1 MWVAS
6 PDLFRDEGPTV
17 TIDHGYTEG
26 TAPVWDVH
34 GDDLPRASGA
44 DHARTLA
51 ASQTRATLS
60 TLALDPPGHPFGSV
74 VSYVLDDGGHPLM
87 VISTMAE
94 HTRNAAADGRA
105 SLLVSEPVGEGADP
119 LASGRITLLGTLA
132 RVPDDAQDAATAA
145 VVAALPGVGLY
156 ASFSD
161 FACWRLEVTHLRWV
175 GGFGRM
181 SWIGVDDY
189 LRATV
194 DPVLPHAAGIVDHM
208 NADHAAAGL
217 LLCAQA
223 AGRDDLVSATMVR
236 ADRFGCDYEARA
248 ADGVFVSTRIPFPE
262 PAGGV
267 DDVRRH
273 LVAAVRAVR
282 GSDSTR

>member
-1 MWVAS
+1 
-6 PDLFRDEGPTV
+6 V
-17 TIDHGYTEG
+17 TTDHGYVEG
-26 TAPVWDVH
+26 SAPVWEHH
-34 GDDLPRASGA
+34 GTDLARASGA

-51 ASQTRATLS
+51 ATQQRGALS

-105 SLLVSEPVGEGADP
+105 SLMVSEPVAEGADP
-119 LASGRITLLGTLA
+119 LASGRVTLLGTLG
-132 RVPDDAQDAATAA
+132 RVPDGEQAAATAQ
-145 VVAALPGVGLY
+145 VVAALPGVGVY
-156 ASFSD
+156 AGFSD
-161 FACWRLEVTHLRWV
+161 FACWRLAVTHLRWV

-189 LRATV
+189 LGATV
-194 DPVLPHAAGIVDHM
+194 DPVLPRAAGILAHM
-208 NADHAAAGL
+208 NADHADAGV
-217 LLCAQA
+217 LLCGRAVA
-223 AGRDDLVSATMVR
+223 RDDLERATMVG
-236 ADRFGCDYEARA
+236 ADRFGVDYEATA
-248 ADGVFVSTRIPFPE
+248 AGGVHHAVRIPFPE

-282 GSDSTR
+282 DPDSHA

>member
-1 MWVAS
+1 
-6 PDLFRDEGPTV
+6 V

-26 TAPVWDVH
+26 AAPVWDVH
-34 GDDLPRASGA
+34 GADLPRASGA

-51 ASQTRATLS
+51 ASQQRGALS

-105 SLLVSEPVGEGADP
+105 SLMVTEPVDEGADP

-132 RVPDDAQDAATAA
+132 RVPDEGQAAATAQ
-145 VVAALPGVGLY
+145 VVAAIPGVGLY
-156 ASFSD
+156 AGYSD

-181 SWIGVDDY
+181 SWIDVADY
-189 LRATV
+189 LGATV
-194 DPVLPHAAGIVDHM
+194 DPVLPSTPGIVAHM
-208 NADHAAAGL
+208 NADHADAGL
-217 LLCAQA
+217 LLCARA
-223 AGRDDLVSATMVR
+223 TGRDDLERATMVR

-248 ADGVFVSTRIPFPE
+248 PGVQVAVRIPFPE
-262 PAGGV
+262 PAGGA

-273 LVAAVRAVR
+273 LVAMVRAAR
-282 GSDSTR
+282 APESHA